1 MCRVSEEFAGTKV
14 QRGFIVDA
22 HEDIAYNVSLG
33 RDFKRAALETRVL
46 EDPPIPKRG
55 TATLGLPD
63 LLKTN
68 VRIVFATIW
77 AAPCGVEDIEI
88 GPCYRTPEEAL
99 VLAKRQLGYYNE
111 LAQDPRVR
119 LIRQRSD
126 VDRVLEAP
134 EPTLGLVILM
144 EGADPIIT
152 AEQTHEWFE
161 AGVRIVG
168 PAWQRTRYSG
178 GTKAPGPLTEAGRE
192 LMREMERT
200 GMILDVSHQA
210 EASFHE
216 ALDLF
221 HGNVMASHANSRTYV
236 PTDRQ
241 LSDEMIS
248 ALIARNAVIGTVL
261 YNAFLQ
267 ANWKETG
274 KVKQKVTIR
283 DVLKHIKHV
292 CELAG
297 DSTHAGL
304 GSDLDGGFG
313 AESIPAEMDTVADL
327 PKIGD
332 ALTAAG
338 FSEQDVHNVMGQN
351 WVRFLKRSLPP

>member
-1 MCRVSEEFAGTKV
+1 MPSEEFAGIRV
-14 QRGFIVDA
+14 QRKFIVDA

-33 RDFKRAALETRVL
+33 RDFKRAALETRAF

-55 TATLGLPD
+55 MATVGLPD

-68 VRIVFATIW
+68 IRIVFGTIW

-88 GPCYRTPEEAL
+88 GPCYQTAEEAY
-99 VLAKRQLGYYNE
+99 VLAKRQLEYYDE
-111 LAQDPRVR
+111 LAQDPRIR
-119 LIRQRSD
+119 LIRRRSD
-126 VDRVLEAP
+126 VDHVLETP

-152 AEQTHEWFE
+152 PEQTHEWFE
-161 AGVRIVG
+161 AGVRIIG

-192 LMREMERT
+192 LMSEMERI
-200 GMILDVSHQA
+200 GMILDISHLA
-210 EASFHE
+210 EASFYE

-221 HGNVMASHANSRTYV
+221 HGNIIASHCNSRVYV

-248 ALIARNAVIGTVL
+248 ALIARNTVIGTVL

-267 ANWKETG
+267 ADWKETG
-274 KVKQKVTIR
+274 RVKRKVTLL
-283 DVLKHIKHV
+283 DVVKHIKRV

-297 DSTHAGL
+297 DAAHAGL

-327 PKIGD
+327 PKIRD
-332 ALTAAG
+332 ALAAAG
-338 FSEQDVHNVMGQN
+338 FSERDIDNVMGQN
-351 WVRFLKRSLPP
+351 WVEFLKRALPS

>member
-1 MCRVSEEFAGTKV
+1 VE
-14 QRGFIVDA
+14 RGFIVDA

-33 RDFKRAALETRVL
+33 RDFKRAALETRAR
-46 EDPPIPKRG
+46 EDPPIAKRG
-55 TATLGLPD
+55 VATVGLPD
-63 LLKTN
+63 LLKAN

-77 AAPCGVEDIEI
+77 AAPCGVEDLET
-88 GPCYRTPEEAL
+88 GPCYQTAEEAY
-99 VLAKRQLGYYNE
+99 VLAKRQLEYYNE
-111 LAQDPRVR
+111 LAQDPRIR
-119 LIRQRSD
+119 LIRRRGD

-152 AEQTHEWFE
+152 PKQTHEWFE

-168 PAWQRTRYSG
+168 PAWQGTRYAG

-192 LMREMERT
+192 LMSEMERI
-200 GMILDVSHQA
+200 GMILDTSHLA
-210 EASFHE
+210 EVSFHE

-221 HGNVMASHANSRTYV
+221 HGNVIASHCNSRTYV

-248 ALIARNAVIGTVL
+248 VLIARNAVIGTVL

-267 ANWKETG
+267 ADWKETG
-274 KVKQKVTIR
+274 KVKRKVTLL
-283 DVLKHIKHV
+283 DVVKHIKHV
-292 CELAG
+292 CELGG
-297 DSTHAGL
+297 DAAHVGL

-327 PKIGD
+327 PKIGN

-338 FSEQDVHNVMGQN
+338 FSEQDVNHVMGEN
-351 WVRFLKRSLPP
+351 WVEFLKRSLPP